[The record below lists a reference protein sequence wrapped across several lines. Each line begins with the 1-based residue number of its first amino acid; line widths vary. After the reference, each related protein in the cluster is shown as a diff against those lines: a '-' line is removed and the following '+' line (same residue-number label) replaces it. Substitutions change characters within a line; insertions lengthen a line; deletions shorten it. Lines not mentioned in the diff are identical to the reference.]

1 MADPSSSTSAM
12 PLDEIQWHTNPA
24 VVGGSIHDNSVL
36 FYFRESPFYDKTS
49 NNEVLYQQGLHNQT
63 MMQFL
68 ETRERFERRLREMS
82 GLEFVVAQEPAET
95 APGTGTG
102 VWVINKQTR
111 RKRQGE
117 EDEISVHG
125 TYFLVGENV
134 YMAPTLAD
142 IISMRLASASS
153 SISRLLPIAASVQS
167 WSPGTG
173 RVYKTPSMTSQTNQ
187 ANQPSSQ
194 TQSQPTSQP
203 ATTTTTTALPPPDP
217 RWLEETLMI
226 HETFGDHHLDK
237 NPITG
242 KPGDFHLSSTG
253 RKIQTLPTAAAG
265 NKKPGSGLPPLPA
278 INTKVQQNPMGSG
291 KQVTG
296 KETKSPK
303 TPSSSTGPGTGG
315 MSTGMG
321 KPKKRKSSKAAVTP
335 TS

>member
-142 IISMRLASASS
+142 IISMRLVCSPSPS
-153 SISRLLPIAASVQS
+153 TLSLRSDTYFLLGIRLLLNI
-167 WSPGTG
+167 SPPTH
-173 RVYKTPSMTSQTNQ
+173 RRKRTILVPWHRARLQDPLNDLP
-187 ANQPSSQ
+187 NQPS
-194 TQSQPTSQP
+194 QPT
-203 ATTTTTTALPPPDP
+203 LLPDP
-217 RWLEETLMI
+217 IPT
-226 HETFGDHHLDK
+226 
-237 NPITG
+237 N
-242 KPGDFHLSSTG
+242 LSASNYYHNH
-253 RKIQTLPTAAAG
+253 RPSPTR
-265 NKKPGSGLPPLPA
+265 PPLA
-278 INTKVQQNPMGSG
+278 
-291 KQVTG
+291 
-296 KETKSPK
+296 
-303 TPSSSTGPGTGG
+303 
-315 MSTGMG
+315 
-321 KPKKRKSSKAAVTP
+321 
-335 TS
+335 